1 MNEQFQEC
9 TDKVGLL
16 STLVDSLAPNGK
28 NRDTQSL
35 AECVS
40 FTSGEVSNSLV
51 VKALDSKSRGPELKT
66 TGWLQSRLSLSSFL
80 GRSN

>member
-1 MNEQFQEC
+1 MKENERTISRMHRQSW
-9 TDKVGLL
+9 TTVYIDR
-16 STLVDSLAPNGK
+16 VD
-28 NRDTQSL
+28 RDTQSL
-35 AECVS
+35 AERVS

-51 VKALDSKSRGPELKT
+51 VKALDSQSRGPELKT